1 MRLPGSVDWGSSQYP
16 GGLEVQDCAA
26 RENGH
31 RAGRG
36 VRLPSGYDGHS
47 LNGLQRFTGKA
58 SWTACLVPGL
68 KPFVGSGWATL
79 AETSRRE
86 ASRGIEGRG

>member
-47 LNGLQRFTGKA
+47 AEEATEIYGQGI
-58 SWTACLVPGL
+58 
-68 KPFVGSGWATL
+68 VGS
-79 AETSRRE
+79 
-86 ASRGIEGRG
+86 